1 MRQLCHEAVTVA
13 NALGLDFNEDEVIN
27 EVETVLVNASD
38 GYTSIY
44 ADIRDGRRSE
54 VDTISGSVV
63 EEAHIQGI
71 SVPYHE
77 MVVKAIHA
85 LEDKALIKK
94 QGEGGV

>member
-13 NALGLDFNEDEVIN
+13 NALGLDFNEEEVAGD
-27 EVETVLVNASD
+27 VETVLINAPN

-63 EEAHIQGI
+63 EAAHDLDIA
-71 SVPYHE
+71 VPYHE
-77 MVVKAIHA
+77 MVVKCIHA
-85 LEDKALIKK
+85 LEDKSQPNA
-94 QGEGGV
+94 